1 MFRFLTFIAS
11 LPALTGASRP
21 SLPKEERGGED
32 IRPQATLNA
41 HLAFSPMVSSRL
53 TPVAHNAAGPSARG
67 DLLYSSN
74 AFGISASSC

>member
-1 MFRFLTFIAS
+1 MDSMFRFLTFIAS

-41 HLAFSPMVSSRL
+41 HLAFSP
-53 TPVAHNAAGPSARG
+53 GG
-67 DLLYSSN
+67 K
-74 AFGISASSC
+74 